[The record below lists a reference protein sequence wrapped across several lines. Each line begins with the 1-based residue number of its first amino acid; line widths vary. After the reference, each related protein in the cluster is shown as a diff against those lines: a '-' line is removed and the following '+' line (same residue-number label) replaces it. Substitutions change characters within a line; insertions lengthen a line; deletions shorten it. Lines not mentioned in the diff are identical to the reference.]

1 MIVKLQDVNVLENSR
16 LLFQNLYL
24 TWAYVVLNGDSENV
38 LSFFI
43 IFYFCLVPVPFQWI
57 YVVRGVR

>member
-43 IFYFCLVPVPFQWI
+43 ISYFCLVPVPFQWI
-57 YVVRGVR
+57 YVVRRLR